1 MKPCPIFI
9 LSWNETDT
17 WIEGGLGGLLGSFGG
32 GSASSGGSGS
42 AFGGFMGTLG
52 GFRTGVA
59 FQVLIW
65 SNFILFIPKL
75 SDKLGGLNDKLQKAK
90 ESIPIAGLGNVTDFL
105 RKRFNTTALTM
116 N

>member
-1 MKPCPIFI
+1 M
-9 LSWNETDT
+9 
-17 WIEGGLGGLLGSFGG
+17 GSFGG

-59 FQVLIW
+59 YLVLI
-65 SNFILFIPKL
+65 SRTLKLFIPNL
-75 SDKLGGLNDKLQKAK
+75 SDKLGGLNDQLQKAK

-105 RKRFNTTALTM
+105 RKRFTTTALTM

>member
-1 MKPCPIFI
+1 MYFFAYFCIQVR
-9 LSWNETDT
+9 NETDT
-17 WIEGGLGGLLGSFGG
+17 LKGGLGGLLGSFGG
-32 GSASSGGSGS
+32 GASSGGSGS

-59 FQVLIW
+59 YLVLIC
-65 SNFILFIPKL
+65 SKNLKFFIPNL
-75 SDKLGGLNDKLQKAK
+75 SDKLGGLNDQLQKAK

-105 RKRFNTTALTM
+105 RKGFNTTALTM